1 MENMTDYQYAWM
13 MYLVG
18 AIGCS
23 LATWLLFRR
32 AGRAWVHFFVITV
45 MVILFTPYAI
55 DAEQMI
61 MAPAIYSMVFGY
73 FDGGFISIKPI
84 LKVMLG
90 IWICT
95 LILSLL
101 YQLLTRGRAQ
111 AAKEQDYHHQGH
123 RTGQSRTSQSRT
135 ERGRTNQKGY
145 VGQEDQDDYDYSP
158 AETRR
163 ASSRGLSREERIARD
178 ELLHEEPIR
187 AIR

>member
-1 MENMTDYQYAWM
+1 MESAVPVSRLQ
-13 MYLVG
+13 LVFV
-18 AIGCS
+18 
-23 LATWLLFRR
+23 LA
-32 AGRAWVHFFVITV
+32 AADE
-45 MVILFTPYAI
+45 P
-55 DAEQMI
+55 
-61 MAPAIYSMVFGY
+61 
-73 FDGGFISIKPI
+73 KP
-84 LKVMLG
+84 
-90 IWICT
+90 
-95 LILSLL
+95 
-101 YQLLTRGRAQ
+101 
-111 AAKEQDYHHQGH
+111 EHHQGH

>member
-13 MYLVG
+13 MYLIGSV
-18 AIGCS
+18 GCS
-23 LATWLLFRR
+23 LAAWLLFRR

-55 DAEQMI
+55 DAETMT
-61 MAPAIYSMVFGY
+61 MAPAVYTLLFGY
-73 FDGGFISIKPI
+73 MDGGFVVIKPI

-90 IWICT
+90 LWIGA

-101 YQLLTRGRAQ
+101 YQLLTRGKTH
-111 AAKEQDYHHQGH
+111 AATGQDY
-123 RTGQSRTSQSRT
+123 RKGQQT
-135 ERGRTNQKGY
+135 KGY
-145 VGQEDQDDYDYSP
+145 AHTELQEDYDYSP
-158 AETRR
+158 NARRTASTRN
-163 ASSRGLSREERIARD
+163 LSREERIARD

>member
-13 MYLVG
+13 MYVIG
-18 AIGCS
+18 AVGCS

-45 MVILFTPYAI
+45 MVILFTPYAV
-55 DAEQMI
+55 DAESMT
-61 MAPAIYSMVFGY
+61 MAPAVYTLLFGY
-73 FDGGFISIKPI
+73 MDGGFIVIKPV

-90 IWICT
+90 LWIGA

-101 YQLLTRGRAQ
+101 YQLLTRGRNHVQPQ
-111 AAKEQDYHHQGH
+111 ANH
-123 RTGQSRTSQSRT
+123 R
-135 ERGRTNQKGY
+135 
-145 VGQEDQDDYDYSP
+145 QEYARNTQDDDGY
-158 AETRR
+158 AESARR
-163 ASSRGLSREERIARD
+163 ASTRALTREERIARD

>member
-1 MENMTDYQYAWM
+1 VENMTDYQYAWM
-13 MYLVG
+13 MYAIG
-18 AIGCS
+18 AVGCS

-45 MVILFTPYAI
+45 MVILFTPYAV
-55 DAEQMI
+55 DAENMT

-73 FDGGFISIKPI
+73 FDGGFISVKPI

-90 IWICT
+90 IWICA
-95 LILSLL
+95 LFLSLL
-101 YQLLTRGRAQ
+101 YQLLTRGRAH
-111 AAKEQDYHHQGH
+111 AAVEQDYHHGQH
-123 RTGQSRTSQSRT
+123 PAHPNRTNQNRTDLSRA
-135 ERGRTNQKGY
+135 NQKGY
-145 VGQEDQDDYDYSP
+145 VHPEDQEDYDYSP